1 MIFLT
6 AMTIGIAAAAM
17 RSALTI
23 ALVAVLIGATF
34 ALAAVLSSGPVALSP
49 LLIAIAGYNFGLL
62 DLVVVLYFFQRQR
75 TA

>member
-34 ALAAVLSSGPVALSP
+34 ALAAVFSSGPVAFSP
-49 LLIAIAGYNFGLL
+49 LLIAIAGYNVGLL
-62 DLVVVLYFFQRQR
+62 DLVVALYLFQRQR